1 MVSCARMIPA
11 LKEGRLPPGV
21 HRATLQELRVALGW
35 GRKRRQLL
43 DGLERALSIMGSCG
57 VERAYVD
64 GGFVTDKPRPK
75 DIDVCY
81 DAPEDA
87 DLAAMFPI
95 YPTNRFT
102 RDITISEFGAE
113 FFPSDMVEGASGQPF
128 LDFFQTDKA
137 GRPRGVILIELGG
150 ES

>member
-1 MVSCARMIPA
+1 MIPP
-11 LKEGRLPPGV
+11 LREGRLPPGI
-21 HRATLQELRVALGW
+21 HRATLQGLRNRLGW
-35 GRKRRQLL
+35 GRKRKELL
-43 DGLERALSIMGSCG
+43 DGLERALRIMESCG
-57 VERAYVD
+57 VERVYID

-81 DAPEDA
+81 DAPEHA
-87 DLAAMFPI
+87 DFAAMYPI
-95 YPTNRFT
+95 YPTNSHT
-102 RDITISEFGAE
+102 RSITINDFGAE

-128 LDFFQTDKA
+128 LDFFRTDKA